1 MITKLQEI
9 INYKRE
15 EFSFRRNQTDDF
27 DLQSKIDKQSKPRK
41 FIENLNNRNK
51 FKTNSYCLSSS
62 ASFC

>member
-15 EFSFRRNQTDDF
+15 EFSFRRNQTNDF

-41 FIENLNNRNK
+41 FNFLSNI
-51 FKTNSYCLSSS
+51 FGICWKTSL
-62 ASFC
+62 